1 MEKYFCVGA
10 QIVGGF
16 VYAMII
22 ASLTAVVTFQESND
36 RMKNEKQR
44 SAAKTTSVTN
54 GRSAGALFCCSSTF
68 TSLRETLK

>member
-36 RMKNEKQR
+36 RMKNEKLEAVISYIKIRRFPR
-44 SAAKTTSVTN
+44 SLARRLVTS
-54 GRSAGALFCCSSTF
+54 
-68 TSLRETLK
+68 